1 MKNTICMTVNDYKEM
16 YLKSIIPESYICPI
30 CKSKNVTRFPI
41 CEPDI
46 ITVNGLFEIQK
57 QCYILFFHVMNVMQD
72 GNAKMLKKALFINLN
87 IRKNITLILL

>member
-46 ITVNGLFEIQK
+46 ITVHGLFEIQK
-57 QCYILFFHVMNVMQD
+57 QCYILFFSCDECDARWKREDVEESIIHQF
-72 GNAKMLKKALFINLN
+72 KYS
-87 IRKNITLILL
+87 